1 MATDPPGDKP
11 VTLDPDLV
19 RKFLTELARSL
30 DIGKTTKK
38 LRLTDEESRRLIE
51 AAIEALPAKRPARA
65 GKKPELPLLA
75 DLDAGLLG
83 GPATATLHIHVDGA
97 SRGNPGQAGA
107 GAVLA
112 TPNGEVVR
120 RLRRYLG
127 VRTNNVAEYEALIMA
142 LEAAAAAGAEK
153 VSVFA
158 DSELMVK
165 QINGVYR
172 VKSRELKPLYE
183 KAMKLLDGFKSRKI
197 AHVYREKNKDA
208 DRLANEAID
217 RSRAAK

>member
-1 MATDPPGDKP
+1 MATDPPRDKP
-11 VTLDPDLV
+11 VTQDPDLV